1 MSHNNLR
8 ETEKWERR
16 RIYSISIYVSDS
28 YTHREENGDPTQTL
42 RTVFNL
48 MLAKEVKKIKV
59 FVKDAKLFFGLAI
72 VICQQKII
80 IVKYVLLILTL
91 ISLITKDTEESCKIY

>member
-1 MSHNNLR
+1 
-8 ETEKWERR
+8 
-16 RIYSISIYVSDS
+16 
-28 YTHREENGDPTQTL
+28 
-42 RTVFNL
+42 

-59 FVKDAKLFFGLAI
+59 FVKDTKLFFGLAI

-91 ISLITKDTEESCKIY
+91 ISLITKDAEESCKVH